1 MILRVSDIPDEG
13 LTVDDTAAFASPF
26 SDRSWR
32 LDSVDLHVERDG
44 DDVVV
49 VGDIGSTVPVTCGRC
64 LEEFPVGVRAAV
76 DLRFVPRPPTGDR
89 VELGRD
95 DLDLDFYDH
104 DELNLATLVESETA
118 LALPMKPLC
127 QEDCRGLCL
136 VCGANRN
143 LVTCACPERVPDP
156 RLVVLKDLAARLHH
170 DGP

>member
-1 MILRVSDIPDEG
+1 MILRISDIPDDG
-13 LTVDDTAAFASPF
+13 LTIDDTAAFASPF

-32 LDSVDLHVERDG
+32 LDSVHLRAECDW

-49 VGDIGSTVPVTCGRC
+49 VGDIGSTVPVVCGRC
-64 LEEFPVGVRAAV
+64 LEEFPVGVRATV

-127 QEDCRGLCL
+127 REDCRGLCL

-143 LVTCACPERVPDP
+143 LATCACPERVPDP

-170 DGP
+170 DRP